1 MRPYILTILILTSCT
16 VPDKASLAV
25 KKETRSLRRSHVT
38 LTAHNTD
45 KKTESQ
51 LKLRENNS
59 FEYSSYTL
67 GSQKSVF
74 YAGTFTKTGD
84 NLILTFHNNYKDS
97 LWTGIAVIDTTTKQI
112 ILYSKYNHLNKIM
125 TITKLK

>member
-1 MRPYILTILILTSCT
+1 MRHILLAILLITSCT

-25 KKETRSLRRSHVT
+25 MKETKSLRRSPVT
-38 LTAHNTD
+38 VTAHNKD

-59 FEYSSYTL
+59 FEYSSHTL

-74 YAGTFTKTGD
+74 YAGTFTRTGD

-97 LWTGIAVIDTTTKQI
+97 LWTGDAVIDTTTKQI
-112 ILYSKYNHLNKIM
+112 ILFSKYQHLNKIM
-125 TITKLK
+125 TI